1 MTRLRFG
8 WDKGVVLLLVLTL
21 VIGSLTSPRFFTAS
35 NLGFVVQDIGE
46 IMIIALIMTFIII
59 TGEIDLS
66 VGSMVAL
73 TGCVLGVAW
82 HHGLSMW
89 VAAALA
95 LLTGALCGALNGFL
109 VTKVGLPSLAVT
121 IGTLGLFRG
130 LCWALLG
137 DTTVADFPANWLS
150 FGYGTIP
157 GTLVPWVTPILVVLV
172 LMFGVVLHLTRTG
185 RWVYATG
192 QSAQAAR
199 FAGIPVARLKFR
211 LYVLSGLL
219 SGLAG
224 IVYSMRFAS
233 ARPDAAIGLE
243 LAVIAAVLFGG
254 VSIFGGVGTIWGVV
268 SAVLFLG
275 AIRSL
280 LQLHSVPPNELTIIT
295 GLLLLASVVIPVV
308 AARLGGLRRTHRHS
322 GDRSGT
328 SEKHPTDKQPLD
340 SPGQPA
346 RSA

>member
-1 MTRLRFG
+1 MRHLRIT
-8 WDKGVVLLLVLTL
+8 WDKGLIVLLALTL
-21 VIGSLTSPRFFTAS
+21 GVGAVISPRFLTGN
-35 NLGFVVQDIGE
+35 NLGFVIQDIGE
-46 IMIIALIMTFIII
+46 IMIVALVMTLIII

-73 TGCVLGVAW
+73 TGCVMGVAW
-82 HHGLSMW
+82 HHGWPMW
-89 VAAALA
+89 LAAASA
-95 LLTGALCGALNGFL
+95 IVTGGIAGSLNGFL

-130 LCWALLG
+130 LSWALLG
-137 DTTVADFPANWLS
+137 DQTISDFPASWLA
-150 FGYGTIP
+150 FGYDNIP
-157 GTLVPWVTPILVVLV
+157 GTSFPWVAPILLV
-172 LMFGVVLHLTRTG
+172 LGVTFGVVLHLTRTG
-185 RWVYATG
+185 RWIFATG

-199 FAGIPVARLKFR
+199 FAGIPVQRLKFR
-211 LYVLSGLL
+211 LFVLSGLMC
-219 SGLAG
+219 GLAG

-233 ARPDAAIGLE
+233 ARPDSAIGLE
-243 LAVIAAVLFGG
+243 LAVIASVLFGG

-268 SAVLFLG
+268 TSVLFLG

-280 LQLHSVPPNELTIIT
+280 LLLERVPPNELTIIT

-308 AARLGGLRRTHRHS
+308 ASKLAELRRKYRLPESTA
-322 GDRSGT
+322 GPPGQ
-328 SEKHPTDKQPLD
+328 PTTAGQPLG

>member
-21 VIGSLTSPRFFTAS
+21 VIGSLTSSRFLTGS
-35 NLGFVVQDIGE
+35 NLGFVAQDIGE

-73 TGCVLGVAW
+73 TGCVLGTAW

-137 DTTVADFPANWLS
+137 DTTVADFPNSWLS
-150 FGYGTIP
+150 FGYGSIP

-172 LMFGVVLHLTRTG
+172 LVFGVMLHLTRTG
-185 RWVYATG
+185 RWVYAIG
-192 QSAQAAR
+192 QSSQAAR
-199 FAGIPVARLKFR
+199 FAGIPVARVKFR
-211 LYVLSGLL
+211 LFVLSGLM

-308 AARLGGLRRTHRHS
+308 AARLGGLRRAHRHPE
-322 GDRSGT
+322 DRSGT
-328 SEKHPTDKQPLD
+328 SEKDPTDKQPLD